1 MYNIIYIYI
10 YIHLKGV
17 MFRIA
22 MVNYQLLSQEFKCES
37 RQSPI
42 FAQRHLP
49 VPASQ
54 AIPEACHCIVW
65 RKLKIIWQTLERFG
79 VHPNT
84 HIIHISTHIPTHIPT
99 AIGRPLGFSGRFKGC
114 KQDRQERFRNLE
126 KWMVHHSKL
135 VKCLPKIMT
144 VWSLKLQDFSS
155 KRNSFS
161 ASDFAGACNGRSRAT
176 AQLPG
181 GCRFPHHPCCG
192 SRASEMMALTSYGES
207 TGKRLS
213 VCGQFMQKLLLV
225 YH

>member
-1 MYNIIYIYI
+1 MSYTYIYIYI
-10 YIHLKGV
+10 YIHTSKGWCSE
-17 MFRIA
+17 
-22 MVNYQLLSQEFKCES
+22 LLWWITSFCPKS
-37 RQSPI
+37 SNVSPVSPQS
-42 FAQRHLP
+42 FAAQRHLP

-84 HIIHISTHIPTHIPT
+84 HIIHSPTHIPT

-114 KQDRQERFRNLE
+114 KQDRQGRFRNLE

-181 GCRFPHHPCCG
+181 GCQFPPPPMLWVSG
-192 SRASEMMALTSYGES
+192 FRDDRMTSGES

-213 VCGQFMQKLLLV
+213 VCGVFMQKLLLV
-225 YH
+225 YY